1 MSYKDFQTFT
11 TENCRGYKKIYE
23 ISIGGFL
30 YLAFL
35 PNAHH
40 KILCISS
47 DYMSIIDSENGQV
60 TPIDGDYDEVELV
73 AMCEEY
79 DSPIPIAGQYGG
91 NLPLDNGKDIR
102 VTMDKDQS
110 EDYPILTIYWGK
122 DEEAK
127 SQIYKGY
134 LPYIFGFSPDGRYY
148 VHADDGGLTVLKQ
161 DSC

>member
-1 MSYKDFQTFT
+1 MNYKDFQAFT
-11 TENCRGYKKIYE
+11 AENCRRYKKIFE

-35 PNAHH
+35 PDAYH

-73 AMCEEY
+73 AMCEGY

-91 NLPLDNGKDIR
+91 SLPLNNGGNIR
-102 VTMDKDQS
+102 VTMAKDQS
-110 EDYPILTIYWGK
+110 DEYPILTIYWEVNK
-122 DEEAK
+122 ETRT
-127 SQIYKGY
+127 QIYKGY
-134 LPYIFGFSPDGRYY
+134 LPYIFGFSPDGEYY
-148 VHADDGGLTVLKQ
+148 VHADDGGLIVLKRN
-161 DSC
+161 SY